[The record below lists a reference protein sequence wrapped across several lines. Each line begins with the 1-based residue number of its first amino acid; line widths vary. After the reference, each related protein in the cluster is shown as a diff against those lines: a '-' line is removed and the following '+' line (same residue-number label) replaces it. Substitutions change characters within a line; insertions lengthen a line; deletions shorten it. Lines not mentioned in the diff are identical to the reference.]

1 MKYNPEGHDV
11 HVMAK
16 KLLVQLENKWDK
28 EAAAVIK
35 KFSGASTPASGGF
48 SFFSFFYDF
57 CAPQFFLACD
67 CVRWCS
73 KQPRTQNPKA

>member
-28 EAAAVIK
+28 EAAAIIK

-48 SFFSFFYDF
+48 SFFFTTS
-57 CAPQFFLACD
+57 ALPSSSSRAIAC
-67 CVRWCS
+67 VGVPS
-73 KQPRTQNPKA
+73 NPEPKTLKPKP